1 MSKNKKLED
10 TLHSEI
16 RRLEGKIDELNGRIY
31 DLKQENEH
39 LDRCSSSN
47 NDN

>member
-16 RRLEGKIDELNGRIY
+16 RRLEGKIDADKIRTP
-31 DLKQENEH
+31 
-39 LDRCSSSN
+39 
-47 NDN
+47 